1 MAGNKIHLGVV
12 SFHEAGVEAVELMQQ
27 GDLTRKDLQWLR
39 ADARNVLTQ
48 AQRLLDEMEVS
59 DDAR

>member
-1 MAGNKIHLGVV
+1 MAGNKIHPEVIN
-12 SFHEAGVEAVELMQQ
+12 FHEVGVEAVVLMQQ

-39 ADARNVLTQ
+39 ADARNVLTV
-48 AQRLLDEMEVS
+48 AQRLLDAMEVP

>member
-1 MAGNKIHLGVV
+1 MAGNKIHPGVV
-12 SFHEAGVEAVELMQQ
+12 SFHEASVEAVELMQQ

-48 AQRLLDEMEVS
+48 AQRLLDAMEVP